1 MMPLENAEGGAVHG
15 PRVESCSAKL
25 HFKIENIS
33 KDLLH
38 IHEEEAHKWW
48 LCDSNENT
56 LISANTS
63 SIMTEIR
70 KFFTAQ

>member
-38 IHEEEAHKWW
+38 IHEEEAHK
-48 LCDSNENT
+48 
-56 LISANTS
+56 
-63 SIMTEIR
+63 
-70 KFFTAQ
+70 